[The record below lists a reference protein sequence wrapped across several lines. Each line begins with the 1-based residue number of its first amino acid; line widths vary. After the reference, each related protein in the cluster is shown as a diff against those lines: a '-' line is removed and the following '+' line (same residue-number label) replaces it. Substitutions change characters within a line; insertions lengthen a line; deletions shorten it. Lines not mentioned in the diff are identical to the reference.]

1 MSRLEESPSNILVML
16 PNWLGDVAMATPALR
31 ALRNHF
37 PEAVITVAG
46 KKSSCLLVEG
56 LSSIDG
62 AYIFP
67 AKVDLIRMLSHA
79 RNMAPYA
86 RDICVV
92 LPHSFRA
99 ALVARMT
106 RAKQRIG
113 YARGGRSM
121 LFTDTVTPYR
131 ENGKITPVYM
141 AEEYLHLVSL
151 LGCVDDNQGL
161 ELNAAAIEVD
171 AVRACI
177 DVTRP
182 VVGFAPGAA
191 FGPAKCWPAARY
203 ARVAD
208 ELTQR
213 YDVQCLLFTGP
224 GEEETR
230 EAVMREASIARF
242 IPFHHGK
249 PTIARLKAAISQVD
263 LFIGNDSGPRHIAIA
278 FKKPVVCIMG
288 PTSPRYTDSPWE
300 IGQVLRVDVD
310 CGPCQKPVC
319 ATDHRCMTRITPE
332 MVVDAA
338 SSYLQALKTHVQQ

>member
-1 MSRLEESPSNILVML
+1 ML
-16 PNWLGDVAMATPALR
+16 PNWLGDVTMATPALR

-46 KKSSCLLVEG
+46 KESSCLLVEG

-67 AKVDLIRMLSHA
+67 AKMGAMRMLLHA
-79 RNMAPYA
+79 RKMAPYA

-106 RAKQRIG
+106 GAKQRIG

-121 LFTDTVTPYR
+121 LFTDKVLPYR
-131 ENGKITPVYM
+131 EKGKIAPVYM
-141 AEEYLHLVSL
+141 AEEYLNLVAL
-151 LGCVDDNQGL
+151 LGCVDDDQGL
-161 ELNAAAIEVD
+161 ELNAADIEVD

-191 FGPAKCWPAARY
+191 FGASKCWPAERY

-208 ELTQR
+208 ELTRR

-230 EAVMREASIARF
+230 ETVMREASVARF
-242 IPFHHGK
+242 IPFHHGR

-278 FKKPVVCIMG
+278 FKKPVICIMG

-300 IGQVLRVDVD
+300 IGQVLRIEVD

-319 ATDHRCMTRITPE
+319 VTDHRCMTGITPD

-338 SSYLQALKTHVQQ
+338 RSYLDGSKKKASLSFS